1 MEIIQKFV
9 ELFKYTSV
17 WFNNNILSG
26 SAGFIKAL
34 GLLLIKIFQLFIDI
48 IQWVISRL

>member
-1 MEIIQKFV
+1 MEIIQKFI

-17 WFNNNILSG
+17 WFNDNVLSG

-34 GLLLIKIFQLFIDI
+34 GLLLIKIFQFFIDI
-48 IQWVISRL
+48 IQWAVSRL